1 MRFGASAI
9 VAAVVLAASSSAALA
24 QQTEP
29 TQNSAAAVAKPA
41 DPNEVICEKQG
52 ETGSRLA
59 TKRVCMTRGQWA
71 DLKSQDRQ
79 ETERVQVQRGAMAP
93 H

>member
-1 MRFGASAI
+1 MTFRASAF
-9 VAAVVLAASSSAALA
+9 VAAVVRAASSSAFA

-29 TQNSAAAVAKPA
+29 MQTPAAATAKPA

-71 DLKSQDRQ
+71 DLKSHDRQ

-93 H
+93 K

>member
-1 MRFGASAI
+1 MFVRFVTGLAA
-9 VAAVVLAASSSAALA
+9 AAVALQPALA

-29 TQNSAAAVAKPA
+29 SQNSAAAAAKPA

>member
-1 MRFGASAI
+1 MTFRASAF
-9 VAAVVLAASSSAALA
+9 VAAVALAASSSAFA

-29 TQNSAAAVAKPA
+29 MQNSAAATAKPA

-59 TKRVCMTRGQWA
+59 TKRVCMTRAQWA
-71 DLKSQDRQ
+71 DIKSQDRQ

-93 H
+93 K